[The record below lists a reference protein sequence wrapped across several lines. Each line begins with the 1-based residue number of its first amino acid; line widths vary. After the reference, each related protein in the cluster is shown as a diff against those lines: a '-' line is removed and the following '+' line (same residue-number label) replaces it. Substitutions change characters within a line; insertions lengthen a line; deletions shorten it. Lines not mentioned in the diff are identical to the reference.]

1 MTPEG
6 IVKAAVKRVL
16 DATPGVWYF
25 MPSMNGYGRAG
36 IPDIIGSYKG
46 RFFAVEVK
54 AAKGKLTPAQERE
67 RDKLLE
73 IGAVWVLAQ
82 GGSAAY
88 VVSRMLKEFDN
99 ESADRV

>member
-6 IVKAAVKRVL
+6 IVKASIKRVL
-16 DATPGVWYF
+16 DAKGGVWYF

-54 AAKGKLTPAQERE
+54 AKGGKMTPAQERE

-73 IGAVWVLAQ
+73 VGAVWVLAQ
-82 GGSAAY
+82 GDSAAY
-88 VVSRMLKEFDN
+88 VVSRMLKELDN
-99 ESADRV
+99 ESADRL